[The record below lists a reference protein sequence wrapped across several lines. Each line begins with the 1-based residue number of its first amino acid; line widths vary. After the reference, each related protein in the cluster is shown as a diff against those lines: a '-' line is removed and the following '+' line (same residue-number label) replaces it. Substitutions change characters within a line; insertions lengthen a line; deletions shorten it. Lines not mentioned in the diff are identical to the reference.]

1 MKFSQLIDQKVYSE
15 GDFNVGEVK
24 VLVVDQAEW
33 KVTHIEIELSKEA
46 SEQVLGVKPGYFE
59 NPRNML
65 AISALE
71 RGVACCTEKGLQL
84 KVSKGQLGIYLRP
97 A

>member
-1 MKFSQLIDQKVYSE
+1 VGKVK
-15 GDFNVGEVK
+15 D
-24 VLVVDQAEW
+24 LVVNKKEW
-33 KVTHIEIELSKEA
+33 KVTYIEIELSKAA

-59 NPRNML
+59 NPRNVL

-71 RGVACCTEKGLQL
+71 KGLVCCTQKGIYL
-84 KVSKGQLGIYLRP
+84 KVSKGQLDIYLRP

>member
-1 MKFSQLIDQKVYSE
+1 MKFSQLVDKNVYAE
-15 GDFNVGEVK
+15 GDFNVGRVK
-24 VLVVDQAEW
+24 DLVVDQEEW
-33 KVTHIEIELSKEA
+33 KVTHFEIELSKET

-59 NPRNML
+59 NPRNVL

-71 RGVACCTEKGLQL
+71 KGMACCNEKGIHL
-84 KVSKGQLGIYLRP
+84 KVSKGQLAVYLRP

>member
-1 MKFSQLIDQKVYSE
+1 MKFSQLVDQKVYAE
-15 GDFNVGEVK
+15 GDFNVGKVK
-24 VLVVDQAEW
+24 DFLVDQEEW

-46 SEQVLGVKPGYFE
+46 SEQALGVKPGYFE
-59 NPRNML
+59 NPRNVL

-71 RGVACCTEKGLQL
+71 RGVACCTEKGIQL

>member
-1 MKFSQLIDQKVYSE
+1 MKFSQLVDQKVYAE
-15 GDFNVGEVK
+15 GDFNVGKVK
-24 VLVVDQAEW
+24 DLVVDQEEW
-33 KVTHIEIELSKEA
+33 KVTHIEIELSKET

-59 NPRNML
+59 NPRNVL

-71 RGVACCTEKGLQL
+71 RGVACCSEKGIQL

>member
-15 GDFNVGEVK
+15 GDFNVGKVK

>member
-1 MKFSQLIDQKVYSE
+1 MKFSQLVDQNVYAESDFKV
-15 GDFNVGEVK
+15 GKVK
-24 VLVVDQAEW
+24 DLVVDQEEW

-46 SEQVLGVKPGYFE
+46 SEQILGVKPGYFE
-59 NPRNML
+59 NPRNVL

-71 RGVACCTEKGLQL
+71 KGMACCTEKGIYL
-84 KVSKGQLGIYLRP
+84 KVSRGQLGIYLRP